1 LQHQSLT
8 IKTNKIMG
16 AFKVETCYGDVMVRN
31 VYDYDTGESYYEA
44 YEPTTDDECDYGK
57 YIGEFHSDYDYDDN
71 DERSLFVDDL
81 EDMLDDND
89 YYGVSSEPTPYT
101 RQVDIINKLEKL
113 VHNRFSIESLEK
125 KLSEIF
131 GGEEIHIELGYIDV
145 EDETAPD
152 WNYMFTSEQDV
163 IGGDFDIYVLMHR
176 NKDCNGNTMYVTEV
190 SYEFFERAY

>member
-1 LQHQSLT
+1 
-8 IKTNKIMG
+8 MG

-44 YEPTTDDECDYGK
+44 YEPNIYEEECGYGK

-71 DERSLFVDDL
+71 DERALFVDDL
-81 EDMLDDND
+81 ENMLDDND
-89 YYGVSSEPTPYT
+89 YVGVSSEPTPYT

-113 VHNRFSIESLEK
+113 VHNRFSVESLEK

-131 GGEEIHIELGYIDV
+131 GGEEIHIELGYLDV
-145 EDETAPD
+145 EDETASD

-176 NKDCNGNTMYVTEV
+176 NKDCSGNTMYVTEV
-190 SYEFFERAY
+190 GYDFFERAY

>member
-1 LQHQSLT
+1 
-8 IKTNKIMG
+8 MG
-16 AFKVETCYGDVMVRN
+16 AFKVETWYGDVMVRN

-44 YEPTTDDECDYGK
+44 YEPNAYEEECGYGK
-57 YIGEFHSDYDYDDN
+57 YIGEFHSQYDYDD
-71 DERSLFVDDL
+71 DRELFIEDL
-81 EDMLDDND
+81 ENMLDDND

-113 VHNRFSIESLEK
+113 VHKRFSIESLEK

-131 GGEEIHIELGYIDV
+131 GGEEIHIEVGYIDV

-163 IGGDFDIYVLMHR
+163 IGGDFDIYVLMQR
-176 NKDCNGNTMYVTEV
+176 NKDSNGNTMYVTEV
-190 SYEFFERAY
+190 GYEFFNRYY

>member
-1 LQHQSLT
+1 
-8 IKTNKIMG
+8 MG

-44 YEPTTDDECDYGK
+44 YEPNIYEEECGYGK
-57 YIGEFHSDYDYDDN
+57 FIGEFHSDYDYDDN
-71 DERSLFVDDL
+71 DERALFVDDL

-113 VHNRFSIESLEK
+113 VHNRFSVESLEK

-176 NKDCNGNTMYVTEV
+176 NKDISGNTMYVTEV
-190 SYEFFERAY
+190 GYDFFERAY

>member
-1 LQHQSLT
+1 
-8 IKTNKIMG
+8 MG

-44 YEPTTDDECDYGK
+44 YEPNICEEECDYGK
-57 YIGEFHSDYDYDDN
+57 YIGEFHSQYDYDDN
-71 DERSLFVDDL
+71 DEMALFVDDL

-89 YYGVSSEPTPYT
+89 YVGVSNEVTPYT
-101 RQVDIINKLEKL
+101 QQVAIIHALENL
-113 VHNRFSIESLEK
+113 VHKRFSVESLEK

-131 GGEEIHIELGYIDV
+131 GGEEIHIELGYVDV

-163 IGGDFDIYVLMHR
+163 IGGDFDIYVLMQR
-176 NKDCNGNTMYVTEV
+176 NKDKNGNTMYVTEV
-190 SYEFFERAY
+190 GYEFFNRAY

>member
-1 LQHQSLT
+1 
-8 IKTNKIMG
+8 MG

-44 YEPTTDDECDYGK
+44 YEPNIYDEECGYGK
-57 YIGEFHSDYDYDDN
+57 FIGEFHSDYDYDDN
-71 DERSLFVDDL
+71 DERALFVDDL

-113 VHNRFSIESLEK
+113 VHNRFSVESLEK

-131 GGEEIHIELGYIDV
+131 GGEEIHIELGYLDV
-145 EDETAPD
+145 KDETASD

-163 IGGDFDIYVLMHR
+163 IGGDFDIYVLMQR
-176 NKDCNGNTMYVTEV
+176 NKDINGNTMYVTEI
-190 SYEFFERAY
+190 SYEFFNRAY

>member
-1 LQHQSLT
+1 
-8 IKTNKIMG
+8 MG
-16 AFKVETCYGDVMVRN
+16 AFKVETYYGDVMVRN

-44 YEPTTDDECDYGK
+44 YEPNIYEEECGYGK

-71 DERSLFVDDL
+71 DERALFVDDL

-89 YYGVSSEPTPYT
+89 YVGVSSEPTPYT

-113 VHNRFSIESLEK
+113 VHNRFSVESLEK

-145 EDETAPD
+145 EDETASD

-176 NKDCNGNTMYVTEV
+176 NKDISGNTMYVTEV
-190 SYEFFERAY
+190 GYDFFERAY

>member
-1 LQHQSLT
+1 
-8 IKTNKIMG
+8 MG

-44 YEPTTDDECDYGK
+44 YEPTTDDECGYGK
-57 YIGEFHSDYDYDDN
+57 YIGEFHTPYDYNSN
-71 DERSLFVDDL
+71 DVEERQWFVDDL
-81 EDMLDDND
+81 ENMLDDND
-89 YYGVSSEPTPYT
+89 YVGVSSEPTPYT
-101 RQVDIINKLEKL
+101 QQILIIQKLERL
-113 VHNRFSIESLEK
+113 VHNRFSVESLEK

-131 GGEEIHIELGYIDV
+131 GGEKIHIELGYLDV

-176 NKDCNGNTMYVTEV
+176 NKDNNGNTMYVTEV
-190 SYEFFERAY
+190 AYEFFNRAY

>member
-1 LQHQSLT
+1 
-8 IKTNKIMG
+8 MG

-44 YEPTTDDECDYGK
+44 YEPNIYEEECGYGK
-57 YIGEFHSDYDYDDN
+57 YIGEFHSQYDYDD
-71 DERSLFVDDL
+71 DRELFIEDL
-81 EDMLDDND
+81 ENMLDDND
-89 YYGVSSEPTPYT
+89 YVGVSSEPTPYT

-113 VHNRFSIESLEK
+113 VHNRFSVESLEK

-131 GGEEIHIELGYIDV
+131 GGEEIHIELGYVDV

-163 IGGDFDIYVLMHR
+163 IGGDFDIYVLMQR
-176 NKDCNGNTMYVTEV
+176 NKDNSGNTMYVTEV
-190 SYEFFERAY
+190 GYEFFHREY

>member
-1 LQHQSLT
+1 
-8 IKTNKIMG
+8 MG

-44 YEPTTDDECDYGK
+44 YEPNTYEEECGYGK
-57 YIGEFHSDYDYDDN
+57 YIGEFHSQYDYDDIF
-71 DERSLFVDDL
+71 EKALFVDDL
-81 EDMLDDND
+81 EEMLDDND
-89 YYGVSSEPTPYT
+89 YVGVSSEPTPYT

-113 VHNRFSIESLEK
+113 VHNRFSVESLEK

-163 IGGDFDIYVLMHR
+163 IGGDFDIYVLMQR
-176 NKDCNGNTMYVTEV
+176 NKDWNGNTMYVTEV
-190 SYEFFERAY
+190 GYEFFHREY

>member
-1 LQHQSLT
+1 
-8 IKTNKIMG
+8 MG

-31 VYDYDTGESYYEA
+31 CYDYDTGESYYEA
-44 YEPTTDDECDYGK
+44 YEPTTDDECGYGK
-57 YIGEFHSDYDYDDN
+57 FIGEFHSDYDYDDN
-71 DERSLFVDDL
+71 DERALFVDDL

-89 YYGVSSEPTPYT
+89 YIGVSSEPTPYT

-176 NKDCNGNTMYVTEV
+176 NKDINGNTMYVTEI
-190 SYEFFERAY
+190 SYEFFNRAY

>member
-1 LQHQSLT
+1 
-8 IKTNKIMG
+8 MG

-44 YEPTTDDECDYGK
+44 YEPNIYEEECGYGK
-57 YIGEFHSDYDYDDN
+57 YIGEFHSDNDYDDN
-71 DERSLFVDDL
+71 DERALFVDDL
-81 EDMLDDND
+81 ENMLDDND
-89 YYGVSSEPTPYT
+89 YVGVSSEPTPYT

-113 VHNRFSIESLEK
+113 VHNRFSVESLEK

-176 NKDCNGNTMYVTEV
+176 NKDINGNTMYVTEI
-190 SYEFFERAY
+190 SYEFFNRAY

>member
-1 LQHQSLT
+1 
-8 IKTNKIMG
+8 MG
-16 AFKVETCYGDVMVRN
+16 AFKVGTCYGAVMVRN

-44 YEPTTDDECDYGK
+44 YEPNIYEEECGYGK

-71 DERSLFVDDL
+71 DERALFVDDL

-131 GGEEIHIELGYIDV
+131 GGEEIHIELGYLDV
-145 EDETAPD
+145 KDETASD

-163 IGGDFDIYVLMHR
+163 IGGDFDIYVLMQR
-176 NKDCNGNTMYVTEV
+176 NKDINGNTMYVTEI
-190 SYEFFERAY
+190 SYEFFNRAY

>member
-1 LQHQSLT
+1 
-8 IKTNKIMG
+8 MG

-44 YEPTTDDECDYGK
+44 YEPNIYEEECGYGK

-71 DERSLFVDDL
+71 DERALFVDDL
-81 EDMLDDND
+81 ENMLDDND

-113 VHNRFSIESLEK
+113 VHNRFSVESLEK
-125 KLSEIF
+125 QLSEIF
-131 GGEEIHIELGYIDV
+131 GGEEIHIELGYLDV
-145 EDETAPD
+145 KDETASD
-152 WNYMFTSEQDV
+152 WNYMFTSEQDI

-176 NKDCNGNTMYVTEV
+176 NKDINGNTMYVTEI
-190 SYEFFERAY
+190 SYEFFNRAY